1 MYQGGSAIGLV
12 LGAAVVYYGG
22 WQWVFYS
29 AIPFALFFFF
39 LLWKFIPK
47 DSVGPPP
54 KNTEDSDK
62 VPRRHG
68 RVIDILGV
76 ITMVLAIC
84 TFMLSITFLGKGKDF
99 LDLFWIFL
107 GIGIVSLAAY
117 FIIEKR
123 SQLPLVNLKLAF
135 YRIIRVGNLSYLML
149 VV

>member
-1 MYQGGSAIGLV
+1 MYPNRKRHVSKGEVPLCSRSYLIHVPRWSAIGLV

-29 AIPFALFFFF
+29 AIPFALIFFF

-47 DSVGPPP
+47 DSVAPPFPPP
-54 KNTEDSDK
+54 KNTENNDK

-68 RVIDILGV
+68 RVIDIPGV

-84 TFMLSITFLGKGKDF
+84 TFMLSITFLGKGKDY

-107 GIGIVSLAAY
+107 GIGIVSL
-117 FIIEKR
+117 R
-123 SQLPLVNLKLAF
+123 HSL
-135 YRIIRVGNLSYLML
+135 
-149 VV
+149 

>member
-1 MYQGGSAIGLV
+1 M
-12 LGAAVVYYGG
+12 GAAVVYYGG

-29 AIPFALFFFF
+29 AIPFALMFFF

-47 DSVGPPP
+47 DSVASPPN
-54 KNTEDSDK
+54 NTENKDK

-68 RVIDILGV
+68 GVIDIPGV
-76 ITMVLAIC
+76 ITMVLAYSC

-107 GIGIVSLAAY
+107 GIGVTSLAAF

-123 SQLPLVNLKLAF
+123 TQIPLMNLKLAF
-135 YRIIRVGNLSYLML
+135 HRIIRVGNIMYLML
-149 VV
+149 GVVQ

>member
-12 LGAAVVYYGG
+12 LGTAVVYYGG

-29 AIPFALFFFF
+29 AIPFALIFFF

-47 DSVGPPP
+47 DSVAPHP
-54 KNTEDSDK
+54 KNSENNDK

-68 RVIDILGV
+68 RVIDIPGV

-99 LDLFWIFL
+99 LDLFWI
-107 GIGIVSLAAY
+107 S
-117 FIIEKR
+117 
-123 SQLPLVNLKLAF
+123 
-135 YRIIRVGNLSYLML
+135 
-149 VV
+149 